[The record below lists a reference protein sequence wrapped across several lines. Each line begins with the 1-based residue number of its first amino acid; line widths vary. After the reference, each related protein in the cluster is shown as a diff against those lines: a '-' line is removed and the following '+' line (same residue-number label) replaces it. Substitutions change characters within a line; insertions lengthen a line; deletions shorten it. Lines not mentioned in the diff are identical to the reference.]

1 MELAVDPWDRTPD
14 STSEY
19 VIYATDLWRDISP
32 TSGDLFDGVVTDVQ
46 VVDDQVWFAEG
57 ASVPILRMRFSN
69 TLAIPAHEFD
79 DDGTNTA
86 DRLHVFH
93 HSSAGPQIWRAMAA
107 NSEVSRAAPTAW
119 GTALTFGSII
129 KVGDKSA
136 PILELF
142 DFNGQLWTLRP
153 NGGWTVDEA
162 DKAHETALD
171 LGGRNLSARPLLT
184 EFNGHLVIGLG
195 SELLQYDGALSD
207 IGLEQTLPGRNGRIS
222 GLQALNFSRLAIA
235 IDAGNDDKSSLVV
248 LQDSSW
254 HEIFRA
260 PESGMRILGMGLQE
274 CPGTRTR
281 LWINLGGDCAWIEL
295 PRDAASP
302 VADAGFSYQH
312 EAVLISST
320 VDMGAALLPKYLKQL
335 TLWTSNLTRGKRVNV
350 DFQVDGQIGSDE
362 WRSAGAIY
370 SSPLESLPLQIGPVH
385 AIRTRLR
392 LLSDQPTVPV
402 VVQAVILD
410 GFARTPLKY
419 QWTLRIRL
427 ADLQADYAGGL
438 DSDPDAFMSWLQGA
452 ARQARKIRMRSIW
465 QALDDKYVIVEP
477 PALQRE
483 YITVPNGAEQLP
495 WF

>member
-1 MELAVDPWDRTPD
+1 
-14 STSEY
+14 
-19 VIYATDLWRDISP
+19 
-32 TSGDLFDGVVTDVQ
+32 
-46 VVDDQVWFAEG
+46 
-57 ASVPILRMRFSN
+57 
-69 TLAIPAHEFD
+69 
-79 DDGTNTA
+79 
-86 DRLHVFH
+86 
-93 HSSAGPQIWRAMAA
+93 
-107 NSEVSRAAPTAW
+107 
-119 GTALTFGSII
+119 
-129 KVGDKSA
+129 
-136 PILELF
+136 
-142 DFNGQLWTLRP
+142 
-153 NGGWTVDEA
+153 
-162 DKAHETALD
+162 
-171 LGGRNLSARPLLT
+171 
-184 EFNGHLVIGLG
+184 
-195 SELLQYDGALSD
+195 
-207 IGLEQTLPGRNGRIS
+207 
-222 GLQALNFSRLAIA
+222 LQALNFSRLAIA

-260 PESGMRILGMGLQE
+260 PEPAMRILGIGLQE
-274 CPGTRTR
+274 CPGARTR
-281 LWINLGGDCAWIEL
+281 LWINLGGDLAWIEL

-438 DSDPDAFMSWLQGA
+438 DSDPDAFMFWLQGA

-483 YITVPNGAEQLP
+483 YIDGAQWGGTATVVLREA
-495 WF
+495 